1 MSDIPLYRPHF
12 LAYMKVQALPWE
24 YRSHDARIFKQVS
37 GSAGTDGWIEV
48 HHTRD
53 GKLVIQHR
61 VLKAVEVLVSQDN
74 ERGGEFLLE
83 SSRVFF

>member
-1 MSDIPLYRPHF
+1 M
-12 LAYMKVQALPWE
+12 
-24 YRSHDARIFKQVS
+24 
-37 GSAGTDGWIEV
+37 

-61 VLKAVEVLVSQDN
+61 VLKAVEVLVSQGN

-83 SSRVFF
+83 SSRVFFRRKVYVYSKSATK

>member
-1 MSDIPLYRPHF
+1 MSRTSPDLNNTVTSVIQS
-12 LAYMKVQALPWE
+12 KIGE
-24 YRSHDARIFKQVS
+24 EI
-37 GSAGTDGWIEV
+37 GTDGWIEV